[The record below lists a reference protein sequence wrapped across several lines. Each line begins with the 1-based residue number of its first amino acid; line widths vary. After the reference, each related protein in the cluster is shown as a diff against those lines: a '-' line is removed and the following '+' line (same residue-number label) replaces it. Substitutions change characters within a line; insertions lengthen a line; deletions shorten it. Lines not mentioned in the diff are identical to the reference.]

1 MDYFKIT
8 HFIFKNF
15 NLILIFKKKNRP
27 HILFFLLKFVKLQLL
42 LKYHWKL
49 GITLIISQISFF
61 IFRKRL
67 TSHRAVCWTEP
78 GTTLLSKNWRRYQES
93 EYKQPQKHFRLS
105 FENPTSL
112 PLLFNFKA
120 NAAQSSPL
128 PFPSI
133 SWVCLWKL
141 TPNMEQETEAY
152 VSKAAAL
159 MACVLMTLSYVGI
172 LYAPTLILRLPPPA
186 SLKHYLIRRFI
197 CAAISSI
204 ISLIFS
210 ALILPVS
217 FFPWNLSI
225 QFLLLSST
233 GYWVAKKQRMISGG
247 TFVIFTFQTYYA
259 EFTLAINVACLSVY
273 SWVLGISNS

>member
-8 HFIFKNF
+8 HFIFKIF
-15 NLILIFKKKNRP
+15 NLILIFKKKKKNRS
-27 HILFFLLKFVKLQLL
+27 HILFFLLIFVKLRLL

-112 PLLFNFKA
+112 PWLFNFKA

-217 FFPWNLSI
+217 FFSKICPYSSCYYHRLDIELQRSSAWSAVA
-225 QFLLLSST
+225 LL
-233 GYWVAKKQRMISGG
+233 
-247 TFVIFTFQTYYA
+247 
-259 EFTLAINVACLSVY
+259 
-273 SWVLGISNS
+273 